1 MYIMFCRNEFRKT
14 QSHHHG
20 LTHSPH
26 IWRTIIS
33 NRTRLK
39 FCDCTN
45 CDARRADH
53 VSALFTI
60 THRNSSVL
68 HLAMHSGKWLYRPPD
83 KEFRYLRTVLNVP
96 SQGSLSFTVA
106 RMRCSWSPMR
116 S

>member
-45 CDARRADH
+45 CDAVREQTSCLPSSRSHTEIPQCCILRCIRASGYTDH
-53 VSALFTI
+53 PTRNFATLGPFLMFLHKEVS
-60 THRNSSVL
+60 
-68 HLAMHSGKWLYRPPD
+68 HSL
-83 KEFRYLRTVLNVP
+83 
-96 SQGSLSFTVA
+96 
-106 RMRCSWSPMR
+106 
-116 S
+116 